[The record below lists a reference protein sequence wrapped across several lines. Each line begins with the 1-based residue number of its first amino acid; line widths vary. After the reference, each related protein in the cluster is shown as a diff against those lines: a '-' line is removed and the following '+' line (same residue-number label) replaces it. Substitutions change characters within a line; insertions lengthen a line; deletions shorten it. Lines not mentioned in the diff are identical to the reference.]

1 MVFFTRIKLAL
12 VLLTETISYCSFTET
27 TPELVVVAAGHKRRE
42 NNPDI
47 QVVSSLS
54 VYVQKDTPDPAGNPF
69 IPFHP
74 RKDDVLYTYTV
85 GRTQGLLPQRVQF
98 PQLISSKTIDQAL
111 LRCSKFLMSGTVPL
125 AACGALTAMS
135 AITLP

>member
-74 RKDDVLYTYTV
+74 RKADVVYTYTV
-85 GRTQGLLPQRVQF
+85 GRTQGLLPQRVQVSPVNF
-98 PQLISSKTIDQAL
+98 LQNNRSDAPAL
-111 LRCSKFLMSGTVPL
+111 L
-125 AACGALTAMS
+125 
-135 AITLP
+135 

>member
-1 MVFFTRIKLAL
+1 M
-12 VLLTETISYCSFTET
+12 
-27 TPELVVVAAGHKRRE
+27 VAAGHKRRE

-74 RKDDVLYTYTV
+74 RKADVVYTYTV

-98 PQLISSKTIDQAL
+98 PQLIFSEPIDQAL

-125 AACGALTAMS
+125 VTCGALTAMS